1 MYRIGD
7 EHPYS
12 TDIKAMDEHNWV
24 FKEESPMPFSSE
36 QKELSFSL
44 SNKLDNIKD
53 ETLGLIMVVSKEIKD
68 LRDKNVI
75 EECREIYNEVI
86 IKRETEYTFGSLLLI
101 TLKWFGIVLAVVI
114 VLIIIGFTIDYFIAK
129 KRKKDAEKKQDNSM
143 QIGLV

>member
-1 MYRIGD
+1 
-7 EHPYS
+7 
-12 TDIKAMDEHNWV
+12 MDEHNWV

>member
-36 QKELSFSL
+36 QKELSVSL

-101 TLKWFGIVLAVVI
+101 TLKWFGIVLAVLI

>member
-36 QKELSFSL
+36 QKELSVSL

-101 TLKWFGIVLAVVI
+101 TLKWFGIVLAVLI
-114 VLIIIGFTIDYFIAK
+114 VLIIIGFAIDDFIAK

>member
-1 MYRIGD
+1 
-7 EHPYS
+7 
-12 TDIKAMDEHNWV
+12 
-24 FKEESPMPFSSE
+24 MPFSSE
-36 QKELSFSL
+36 QKELSVSL

-101 TLKWFGIVLAVVI
+101 TLKWFGIVLAVLI

>member
-1 MYRIGD
+1 
-7 EHPYS
+7 
-12 TDIKAMDEHNWV
+12 MDEHNWV

-36 QKELSFSL
+36 QKELSVSL

-101 TLKWFGIVLAVVI
+101 TLKWFGIVLAVLI